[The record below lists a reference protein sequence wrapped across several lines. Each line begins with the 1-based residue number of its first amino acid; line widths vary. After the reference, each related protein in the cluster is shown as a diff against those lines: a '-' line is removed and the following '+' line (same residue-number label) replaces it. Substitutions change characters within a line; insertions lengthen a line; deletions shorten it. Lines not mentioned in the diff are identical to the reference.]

1 LFHAGAAAAIVAP
14 CPPRDGEPRRHR
26 PPIGLETRRRA
37 DWKEAMM
44 MRHLTLLSVLTVTLG
59 APAVTAAAD
68 QAEQKPTIKRES
80 VQRIESVDGKD
91 LYRDY
96 CAVCH
101 GPEGKGNGPA
111 AAALKAPP
119 PDLTT
124 IAKRYG
130 KFSAREVQDQITGTG
145 KMAGAHGTREMPM
158 WGPAFRA
165 AHSNPDVA
173 TLAVSN
179 LVKFVESIQVK

>member
-1 LFHAGAAAAIVAP
+1 MRRFLTLVTLVCLTLGAAALI
-14 CPPRDGEPRRHR
+14 
-26 PPIGLETRRRA
+26 
-37 DWKEAMM
+37 
-44 MRHLTLLSVLTVTLG
+44 
-59 APAVTAAAD
+59 AAD
-68 QAEQKPTIKRES
+68 GQTEQKPTLKRES

-111 AAALKAPP
+111 AVALKTPP

-124 IAKRYG
+124 IAKRHG
-130 KFSAREVQDQITGTG
+130 KFSAREVEDQITGTG
-145 KMAGAHGTREMPM
+145 QSMAGAHGTREMPM

-165 AHSNPDVA
+165 ANSNPDVA
-173 TLAVSN
+173 KLAIAN
-179 LVKFVESIQVK
+179 LVKHLESIQVK

>member
-1 LFHAGAAAAIVAP
+1 
-14 CPPRDGEPRRHR
+14 
-26 PPIGLETRRRA
+26 
-37 DWKEAMM
+37 M
-44 MRHLTLLSVLTVTLG
+44 MRRTLTLVALACLTLG
-59 APAVTAAAD
+59 AAVVVLAD
-68 QAEQKPTIKRES
+68 GQAEQKPTIKRES

-111 AAALKAPP
+111 AVALKTPP

-124 IAKRYG
+124 IAKRHG
-130 KFSAREVQDQITGTG
+130 KFSARDVEDQITGTG
-145 KMAGAHGTREMPM
+145 RSMASAHGTREMPT

-173 TLAVSN
+173 KLAIAN
-179 LVKFVESIQVK
+179 LVKHVESIQVK

>member
-1 LFHAGAAAAIVAP
+1 MKRSLTLVTLVCLALGAA
-14 CPPRDGEPRRHR
+14 
-26 PPIGLETRRRA
+26 
-37 DWKEAMM
+37 
-44 MRHLTLLSVLTVTLG
+44 VLI
-59 APAVTAAAD
+59 AAD
-68 QAEQKPTIKRES
+68 GQTEQKPTIKRES

-111 AAALKAPP
+111 AVALKTPP

-124 IAKRYG
+124 IAKRHG
-130 KFSAREVQDQITGTG
+130 KFSAREVEDQITGSDR
-145 KMAGAHGTREMPM
+145 MAGAHGTREMPM

-165 AHSNPDVA
+165 ANSNPDVA
-173 TLAVSN
+173 KLAITN
-179 LVKFVESIQVK
+179 LVKHVESIQVK

>member
-1 LFHAGAAAAIVAP
+1 
-14 CPPRDGEPRRHR
+14 
-26 PPIGLETRRRA
+26 
-37 DWKEAMM
+37 MM

-59 APAVTAAAD
+59 TSAISAAVD
-68 QAEQKPTIKRES
+68 QAEQKPTIKREP
-80 VQRIESVDGKD
+80 VQRIESVEGKD

-111 AAALKAPP
+111 AVALKTPP

-124 IAKRYG
+124 IAKRHG
-130 KFSAREVQDQITGTG
+130 KFSAREVQDQITGTER
-145 KMAGAHGTREMPM
+145 MASAHGTREMPM
-158 WGPAFRA
+158 WGPVFRG

-173 TLAVSN
+173 TLAVAN